1 MKNYFEFRC
10 CNSASVEHFRYE
22 VWNGAG
28 FAGSAVCVAEV
39 FHIVPDGDTGCGDV
53 LVVVGLAEKN
63 EFSRFLKR
71 AKENK
76 VQLPYP
82 WTLLAEQ
89 LKYMRS
95 YRNVLKARIDIE
107 RISLEE

>member
-71 AKENK
+71 RIKKDFSENDLRFLNDFEKEE
-76 VQLPYP
+76 VLDELPF
-82 WTLLAEQ
+82 
-89 LKYMRS
+89 
-95 YRNVLKARIDIE
+95 
-107 RISLEE
+107 